1 MLAVLSGVI
10 AMAGIWVYLGPYPG
24 TAFTVTAPPDAGSGS
39 TRPMTWTIELPIG
52 SSEEDLHQ
60 AIGPQPYTSIV
71 GPFPTEFE
79 RSTDR
84 MGAAIQMGILSTLF
98 AYVVLYLLGF
108 SMRFRRIEPWLAYA
122 ENAYWRRYGAATAA
136 IARSLLL
143 VAAGAAASL
152 LVAFA
157 IYWGFTATATSLG
170 WLDWTYW
177 TETRWAALAGL
188 VFLLALIAVGVVGVI
203 AVAVRRLGLRRGVGS
218 FLVGYGGVL
227 AGLWVQNIVSMWGSC
242 GPGQQL
248 LSSDTHTRV
257 ACFAD
262 TVGSAALSITISAPF
277 CAIAAIGAL
286 LVYRGYRHRR
296 AEAPLSHVAHV
307 AA

>member
-1 MLAVLSGVI
+1 
-10 AMAGIWVYLGPYPG
+10 
-24 TAFTVTAPPDAGSGS
+24 
-39 TRPMTWTIELPIG
+39 MTWTIELPMG
-52 SSEEDLHQ
+52 NSVEDLRQ
-60 AIGPQPYTSIV
+60 LIGPQPYASIV

-84 MGAAIQMGILSTLF
+84 TGAAIQIGILTTLF

-122 ENAYWRRYGAATAA
+122 ESAYWRRYGTATAA

-152 LVAFA
+152 LAAVA
-157 IYWGFTATATSLG
+157 IYWTFTATATSLG

-203 AVAVRRLGLRRGVGS
+203 AVAVRRVRFRRGVGS

-227 AGLWVQNIVSMWGSC
+227 AWLWVQNLVSIWGSC
-242 GPGQQL
+242 GSAQQL

-286 LVYRGYRHRR
+286 LVYRGYRRR
-296 AEAPLSHVAHV
+296 PTGASNSSTAH
-307 AA
+307 AIA